1 MIKLSRLLSILLVK
15 EANDEGYLLVFLMFA

>member
-15 EANDEGYLLVFLMFA
+15 EANDEGYLLAFLLYA